1 MFNLTLNGS
10 LEFKLRNAFIIIYL
24 LNETNSD
31 RLILLF
37 HVSHFL
43 QFTNK
48 ENQQKATN
56 AWMSLQARSNK
67 LFHYFYY
74 KRKVITKNKAA
85 EFVAAEASKRLFSFD
100 VDWWRRQ
107 VLGLK

>member
-1 MFNLTLNGS
+1 MD
-10 LEFKLRNAFIIIYL
+10 E
-24 LNETNSD
+24 
-31 RLILLF
+31 
-37 HVSHFL
+37 
-43 QFTNK
+43 
-48 ENQQKATN
+48 
-56 AWMSLQARSNK
+56 ARSNK

-100 VDWWRRQ
+100 VDWWGRQ

>member
-10 LEFKLRNAFIIIYL
+10 LEFKLAFIIIYL

-48 ENQQKATN
+48 ENQQKSTD
-56 AWMSLQARSNK
+56 AWMRQDLTN
-67 LFHYFYY
+67 YFIIFIISV
-74 KRKVITKNKAA
+74 K
-85 EFVAAEASKRLFSFD
+85 
-100 VDWWRRQ
+100 
-107 VLGLK
+107 